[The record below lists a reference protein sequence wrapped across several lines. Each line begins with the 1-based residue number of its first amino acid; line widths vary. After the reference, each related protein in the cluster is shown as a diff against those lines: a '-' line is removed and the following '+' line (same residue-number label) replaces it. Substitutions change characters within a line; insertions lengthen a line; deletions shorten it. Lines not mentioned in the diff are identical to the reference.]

1 MDGGASLYVAIASM
15 AAAAAGATV
24 SAVGARNQGIA
35 AQQQAAYQAAVARNN
50 EVLAESAAR
59 DAKAKGDVLEQQKR
73 QQIAQQEGMVRAV
86 AGASGFDENS
96 GSPLRIQESVAQVG
110 EEDAQIIRNNAARE
124 AYGYRTQGM
133 NYAAQAGLDEA
144 EGRNAATAGN
154 LGAFSSIIG
163 GASSVA
169 SRWSQYNQ
177 AGVFNKKTSD
187 AYG

>member
-1 MDGGASLYVAIASM
+1 MDGGASLWVAYASL
-15 AAAAAGATV
+15 AAAAAGAAV
-24 SAVGARNQGIA
+24 SAVGAHQQGVA

-50 EVLAESAAR
+50 QVLAEQAAN
-59 DAKAKGDVLEQQKR
+59 DATAKGRVLEQQKR
-73 QQIAQQEGMVRAV
+73 QQVAQQEGMVRAV

-163 GASSVA
+163 GASTVS
-169 SRWSQYNQ
+169 SRWTQ
-177 AGVFNKKTSD
+177 FNKEGVWSR
-187 AYG
+187 